1 MNWWNRIVR
10 VFRSRYV
17 LALEER
23 IIVLQE
29 NERWLKDG
37 YEEKITSIESEKS
50 KLLDRIL
57 LLTTGA
63 PLDIPAKSPF
73 DQPEPV
79 ATKNTDEPIG
89 QTKTLAEL
97 LADAEAASFKQ
108 DLEDNGVPEEIVE
121 NANLTNA
128 LIDADEADGRR
139 QAAARKNFK
148 QAFDSARDV
157 YLHQINPTLT
167 SEEQKESGKAN

>member
-1 MNWWNRIVR
+1 MTLWDRIVR

-17 LALEER
+17 LSLEEALKVQNQMLITAIDR
-23 IIVLQE
+23 CDQKLAIVE
-29 NERWLKDG
+29 A
-37 YEEKITSIESEKS
+37 EKS

-63 PLDIPAKSPF
+63 PLEITQNANF
-73 DQPEPV
+73 VQPEPV
-79 ATKNTDEPIG
+79 PSKNTDEPIG

-148 QAFDSARDV
+148 QAFDSARDI

-167 SEEQKESGKAN
+167 PEEQKESGKAN